1 MLAKQA
7 IAAVTCGDESH
18 EQRLED
24 VGTPCE
30 QDSDIVRAM
39 NDVSQRVQPA
49 RRKQSA
55 IGRPRVLLVILAER
69 DEYEPGAMLGVQVT
83 HSDKNVD
90 WAYTRLPLRKLAN

>member
-1 MLAKQA
+1 
-7 IAAVTCGDESH
+7 
-18 EQRLED
+18 
-24 VGTPCE
+24 
-30 QDSDIVRAM
+30 M

-83 HSDKNVD
+83 HSDKSVD
-90 WAYTRLPLRKLAN
+90 WAYTRLPLRNRSYSRTNSICSWYISDSKRRAGPIQPMYTATAETRVP